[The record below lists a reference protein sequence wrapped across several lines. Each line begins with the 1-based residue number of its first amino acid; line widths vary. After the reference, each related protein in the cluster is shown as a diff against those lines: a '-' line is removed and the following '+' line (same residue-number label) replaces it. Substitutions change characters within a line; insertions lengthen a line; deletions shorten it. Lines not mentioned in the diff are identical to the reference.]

1 MPIALTILGIVI
13 VSLLLGTLLNF
24 TSVFLAIPLIFIYF
38 GGLMGSEAFQRQK
51 RISQLKRFRRD
62 AKAKKFEFDEDDKRT
77 IALGGARE
85 AGPDRLLGVELPGL
99 ARARVPEGVPAEPL
113 AVVLREAVRHGGGQ
127 LHLLPAGAAQGGG
140 QLDRADAA

>member
-24 TSVFLAIPLIFIYF
+24 TSLFLAIPLVFIYF

-77 IALGGARE
+77 IA
-85 AGPDRLLGVELPGL
+85 V
-99 ARARVPEGVPAEPL
+99 
-113 AVVLREAVRHGGGQ
+113 
-127 LHLLPAGAAQGGG
+127 
-140 QLDRADAA
+140 

>member
-24 TSVFLAIPLIFIYF
+24 TSLFLAIPLIFIYF

-77 IALGGARE
+77 IA
-85 AGPDRLLGVELPGL
+85 V
-99 ARARVPEGVPAEPL
+99 
-113 AVVLREAVRHGGGQ
+113 
-127 LHLLPAGAAQGGG
+127 
-140 QLDRADAA
+140 